1 MPDIGATL
9 RDTRAHLGIE
19 IAEVEAQTKIRAK
32 YLIALENEQWDL
44 LPGTAYVKSFLRMYA
59 DELGL
64 DSKLLVEEYKRRHE
78 RPADVELQPIVPARQ
93 SQPRE
98 PRTLPREW
106 AIGLAV
112 VGLLGALFLLGNLG
126 DGGGDGT
133 TVSGETV
140 ETPTTTP
147 QAARPAP
154 QKPAAPSPFV
164 RLRIVPTGLVYVC
177 LEAAG
182 NRRLV
187 DGVILQ
193 PGKDQPTY
201 RSREF
206 RMTLGNSNAQL
217 RVNGKLRT
225 VPPVAS
231 GIGYVITRK
240 GRRVLDPDK
249 RPTCT

>member
-9 RDTRAHLGIE
+9 RDTRAHLGID
-19 IAEVEAQTKIRAK
+19 IADVEAQTKIRAK
-32 YLIALENEQWDL
+32 YLIALENEQWEL

-59 DELGL
+59 DALGL

-78 RPADVELQPIVPARQ
+78 RPADAELQPIVPPRQ
-93 SQPRE
+93 QQPRE
-98 PRTLPREW
+98 PRSLPREW

-112 VGLLGALFLLGNLG
+112 VALLGALFLLGNLG
-126 DGGGDGT
+126 DSGDEPT
-133 TVSGETV
+133 KVSGEPV
-140 ETPTTTP
+140 EAPATTP
-147 QAARPAP
+147 RPA
-154 QKPAAPSPFV
+154 AAPPKKQATPSPIV
-164 RLRIVPTGLVYVC
+164 RLTVVPTGLVYVC

-182 NRRLV
+182 DRRLV

-193 PGKDQPTY
+193 PGKEQPTY
-201 RSREF
+201 RSRKF
-206 RMTLGNSNAQL
+206 RITLGNSNAQL
-217 RVNGKLRT
+217 RINGKVRT
-225 VPPVAS
+225 VPPVAN